1 MIFSLDVKIWG
12 YYIVNK
18 RKTYLLFVV
27 GLGLVFLFNAKEIFS
42 QDSGN
47 IQPFRSIF
55 KVRQSSEDKLIKQW
69 ANHYK
74 NSHGIN
80 QLYVYK
86 AMILDLPSACKASGN
101 NEKCLAGRKEL
112 LERHNWAIG
121 RCKGLD
127 GDDGEICMAIRKND
141 CSSLVDEAERKQ
153 CEGYLDL
160 DPELLKEG
168 LRIDGNKT
176 KIEYVLRD
184 LAYYSVFK
192 NNNALACIQLLK
204 NDAYF
209 HKVGCSI
216 LASSDPQSIIDKYAL
231 DFAYYN
237 YSNINNKKSACS
249 NINDEYIRRHCEKG
263 TNFSHFVDKY
273 FLGN

>member
-1 MIFSLDVKIWG
+1 M
-12 YYIVNK
+12 NK
-18 RKTYLLFVV
+18 RRIYLLFAI
-27 GLGLVFLFNAKEIFS
+27 GIGLVFLLSAKEIFS
-42 QDSGN
+42 QDSRN
-47 IQPFRSIF
+47 IQPFKPSSGVQR
-55 KVRQSSEDKLIKQW
+55 SSEIELIKQW
-69 ANHYK
+69 AEHYK
-74 NSHGIN
+74 KSYGIKE
-80 QLYVYK
+80 LYVYK

-176 KIEYVLRD
+176 KIEHVLRD

-209 HKVGCSI
+209 RKIGCSI

-231 DFAYYN
+231 DFGYYH
-237 YSNINNKKSACS
+237 YSDSKKKQSACS
-249 NINDEYIRRHCEKG
+249 DIRDEYIRRYCKQG
-263 TNFSHFVDKY
+263 VSLSQFIDRY
-273 FLGN
+273 FLGIK